1 MTKHPPDQGS
11 NGGSPQLIA
20 TDNHPLW
27 LPAAQQWIDAVDLE
41 PGTQLYPDDGTL
53 VDVTA
58 VTASA
63 IATISPSSASTRT
76 MQGLQVRVERL
87 HRRARC

>member
-27 LPAAQQWIDAVDLE
+27 LPATQQWIDAAELK
-41 PGTQLYPDDGTL
+41 PGAQLHANDGTL

-58 VTASA
+58 VTTSTT
-63 IATISPSSASTRT
+63 ATTVHNLT
-76 MQGLQVRVERL
+76 VEGV
-87 HRRARC
+87 HTY